1 MPEMIFCTSPQAP
14 FWSSYQFYSSTIIIY
29 YPKEHSLRVS
39 ALNSNILNNGRVWLD
54 IFGSVDSVVLFVV
67 FLKQIMHNVKHGIF

>member
-1 MPEMIFCTSPQAP
+1 MIFCTSPQAP
-14 FWSSYQFYSSTIIIY
+14 FWPSYQFYSSVIIIY

-54 IFGSVDSVVLFVV
+54 IFGSVDSVVLFVA
-67 FLKQIMHNVKHGIF
+67 FLKQLKHNAMAAELTPC